1 MISINT
7 FGVIGGDKR
16 QIAMAESIAGDGYTV
31 YAAGMEQ
38 ASFSPGVQKVSIEET
53 IQNSDFIILPLPAT
67 VDKKTLNAPFSKE
80 KILLDEKFV
89 RLLEHKKVFCGM
101 LSRLHSTNDLWN
113 RINTADYFER
123 EEFAVKNAVPTSEGA
138 IEIAMREYPGT
149 INGAK
154 CLVAGFGRI
163 GKVLSRMLQG
173 LGAKVIV
180 SARKPQDLA
189 WIELEGYQAIS
200 TKNLGE
206 TQGYDIIF
214 NTIPSLIFDAHTLA
228 CVAGKSLIID
238 LASTPGGVDWEA
250 AQRQGI
256 RAIQA
261 LSLPGK
267 VAPKAAGEII
277 KTTIYHMIEEGVSWT
292 I

>member
-16 QIAMAESIAGDGYTV
+16 QVAMAESIAGDGYTV
-31 YAAGMEQ
+31 YTAGMEQ
-38 ASFSPGVQKVSIEET
+38 ASFSPGIQKASLEKTV
-53 IQNSDFIILPLPAT
+53 QNSDFLILPLPAT

-80 KILLDEKFV
+80 EILLDEKFV
-89 RLLEHKKVFCGM
+89 RMLEHKKVFCGM
-101 LSRLHSTNDLWN
+101 LSRLQSTSDLWS
-113 RINTADYFER
+113 RIDASDYFER
-123 EEFAVKNAVPTSEGA
+123 EEFTVKNAVPTSEGA

-173 LGAKVIV
+173 LGAKVTV

-189 WIELEGYQAIS
+189 WIELEGYQAVS
-200 TKNLGE
+200 TNKLGE

-214 NTIPSLIFDAHTLA
+214 NTIPALVFDACTLA
-228 CVAGKSLIID
+228 HIVGKSLIID
-238 LASTPGGVDWEA
+238 LASAPGGVDWEA

-267 VAPKAAGEII
+267 VAPKTAGEII
-277 KTTIYHMIEEGVSWT
+277 KTTIYHMIEEGVS
-292 I
+292 

>member
-16 QIAMAESIAGDGYTV
+16 QVAMAESIAGDGYTI
-31 YAAGMEQ
+31 YTAGMEQ
-38 ASFSPGVQKVSIEET
+38 ASFSPSVQKASLEET
-53 IQNSDFIILPLPAT
+53 VQNSDFLILPLPAT
-67 VDKKTLNAPFSKE
+67 VDKKTLNAPFSE
-80 KILLDEKFV
+80 EEILLDEKFV
-89 RLLEHKKVFCGM
+89 RMLEHKKVFCGM
-101 LSRLHSTNDLWN
+101 LSRLQSTSDLWS
-113 RINTADYFER
+113 RIDASDYFER
-123 EEFAVKNAVPTSEGA
+123 EEFTVKNAVPTSEGA

-173 LGAKVIV
+173 LGAKVTV

-189 WIELEGYQAIS
+189 WIELEGYQAVS
-200 TKNLGE
+200 TNKLGE

-214 NTIPSLIFDAHTLA
+214 NTIPALVFDACTLA
-228 CVAGKSLIID
+228 HIAGKSLIID

-256 RAIQA
+256 RAVQA

-267 VAPKAAGEII
+267 VAPKTAGEII
-277 KTTIYHMIEEGVSWT
+277 KTTIYHMIEEGVS
-292 I
+292 

>member
-16 QIAMAESIAGDGYTV
+16 QVAMAESIAGDGYTV
-31 YAAGMEQ
+31 YTAGMEQ
-38 ASFSPGVQKVSIEET
+38 ASFSPGVQKASLEET
-53 IQNSDFIILPLPAT
+53 VQNSDFLILPLPAT

-80 KILLDEKFV
+80 EILLDEKFV
-89 RLLEHKKVFCGM
+89 RMLEHKKVFCGM
-101 LSRLHSTNDLWN
+101 LSRLQSTSDLWS
-113 RINTADYFER
+113 RIDASDYFER
-123 EEFAVKNAVPTSEGA
+123 EEFTVKNAVPTSEGA

-173 LGAKVIV
+173 LGAKVTV

-189 WIELEGYQAIS
+189 WIELEGYQAVS
-200 TKNLGE
+200 TNRLGE

-214 NTIPSLIFDAHTLA
+214 NTIPALVFDACTLA
-228 CVAGKSLIID
+228 HVAGKSLIID

-256 RAIQA
+256 RTVQA

-267 VAPKAAGEII
+267 VAPKTAGEII
-277 KTTIYHMIEEGVSWT
+277 KTTIYHMIEEGIS
-292 I
+292 

>member
-16 QIAMAESIAGDGYTV
+16 QVAMAESIAGDGYTV
-31 YAAGMEQ
+31 YTAGMEQ
-38 ASFSPGVQKVSIEET
+38 ASFSPGIQKASLEKTV
-53 IQNSDFIILPLPAT
+53 QNSDFLILPLPAT

-80 KILLDEKFV
+80 ELLLDEKFV
-89 RLLEHKKVFCGM
+89 RMLEHKKVFCGM
-101 LSRLHSTNDLWN
+101 LSRLQSTSDLWS
-113 RINTADYFER
+113 RIDASDYFER
-123 EEFAVKNAVPTSEGA
+123 EEFTVKNAVPTSEGA

-173 LGAKVIV
+173 LGAKVTV

-189 WIELEGYQAIS
+189 WIELEGYQAVS
-200 TKNLGE
+200 TNKLGE

-214 NTIPSLIFDAHTLA
+214 NTIPALVFDACTLA
-228 CVAGKSLIID
+228 HIVGKSLIID
-238 LASTPGGVDWEA
+238 LASAPGGVDWEA

-267 VAPKAAGEII
+267 VAPKTAGEII
-277 KTTIYHMIEEGVSWT
+277 KTTIYHMIEEGVS
-292 I
+292 

>member
-16 QIAMAESIAGDGYTV
+16 QVAMAESIAGDGYTV
-31 YAAGMEQ
+31 YTAGMEQ
-38 ASFSPGVQKVSIEET
+38 ASFSPGIQKASLEKTV
-53 IQNSDFIILPLPAT
+53 QNSDFLILPLPAT

-80 KILLDEKFV
+80 EILLDEKFV
-89 RLLEHKKVFCGM
+89 RMLEHKKVFCGM
-101 LSRLHSTNDLWN
+101 LSRLQSTSDLWS
-113 RINTADYFER
+113 RIDASDYFER
-123 EEFAVKNAVPTSEGA
+123 EEFTVKNAVPTSEGA

-173 LGAKVIV
+173 LGAKVTV

-189 WIELEGYQAIS
+189 WIELEGYQAVS
-200 TKNLGE
+200 TNKLGE

-214 NTIPSLIFDAHTLA
+214 NTIPALVFDACTLA
-228 CVAGKSLIID
+228 HIVGKSLNID
-238 LASTPGGVDWEA
+238 LASAPGGVA

-267 VAPKAAGEII
+267 VAPKTAGEII
-277 KTTIYHMIEEGVSWT
+277 KTTIYHMIEEGVS
-292 I
+292 

>member
-16 QIAMAESIAGDGYTV
+16 QVAMAESIAGDGYTV
-31 YAAGMEQ
+31 YTAGMEQ
-38 ASFSPGVQKVSIEET
+38 ASFSPGIQKASLEKTV
-53 IQNSDFIILPLPAT
+53 QNSDFLILPLPAT

-80 KILLDEKFV
+80 EILLDEKFV
-89 RLLEHKKVFCGM
+89 RMLEHKKVFCGM
-101 LSRLHSTNDLWN
+101 LSRLQSTSDLWS
-113 RINTADYFER
+113 RIDASDYFER
-123 EEFAVKNAVPTSEGA
+123 EEFTVKNAVPTSEGA

-173 LGAKVIV
+173 LGAKVTV

-189 WIELEGYQAIS
+189 WIELEGYQAVS
-200 TKNLGE
+200 TNKLGE

-214 NTIPSLIFDAHTLA
+214 NTIPALVFDACTLA
-228 CVAGKSLIID
+228 HIVGKSLIID
-238 LASTPGGVDWEA
+238 LASAPGGVDWEA

-267 VAPKAAGEII
+267 VAPKTAGEII
-277 KTTIYHMIEEGVSWT
+277 KTTISHMIEEGVS
-292 I
+292 